1 MAFDGLGDLDALFRR
16 LEEDPESIDPENL
29 IALLRAVR
37 KWILVSSAR
46 LQNLEERMAEL
57 EAARQ
62 RLEERMAQLEA
73 ALEALQKRYE
83 ESEALL
89 QQALLHHLWWALAR
103 GELSLLS
110 AN

>member
-16 LEEDPESIDPENL
+16 LEEDPESIDPETL

-37 KWILVSSAR
+37 KWILISSAR

-57 EAARQ
+57 EAA
-62 RLEERMAQLEA
+62 
-73 ALEALQKRYE
+73 LEALQKHYE

-89 QQALLHHLWWALAR
+89 QQALLHNLWWALAR

-110 AN
+110 SN